1 MADLDL
7 QEATRRDDVFK
18 ELEDIR
24 LKLSN
29 LSVFPS
35 LMWILA
41 YDTIVDIYTNYKHPG
56 EWQEIVVTEG
66 VDLKQIWDKFW
77 TDVEKLGL
85 NMDLG
90 VDIIEE
96 VIRDWM
102 IDNDFLVALD
112 DDGWWDEEFSD
123 ESSPAPASQS

>member
-1 MADLDL
+1 MVDL

-24 LKLSN
+24 LKITALP
-29 LSVFPS
+29 VFPS
-35 LMWILA
+35 LMWLWA
-41 YDTIVDIYTNYKHPG
+41 YDIIVDIYTNYKTPG
-56 EWQEIVVTEG
+56 EFEDMIVPEG
-66 VDLKQIWDKFW
+66 VDLKQVWDKFW
-77 TDVEKLGL
+77 EDVATLGL

-90 VDIIEE
+90 GEVIEE

-112 DDGWWDEEFSD
+112 DDGWLDDTEE
-123 ESSPAPASQS
+123 ENEVEE